1 MDRLRPRSRRRER
14 ERERGLC
21 KTFCFVLENS
31 TSFSSCV
38 PGCPSLNM
46 VISLLHYTRTLWTSQ
61 TACDFYWVCSS
72 LCLLASFLPLGPLL
86 CSAVCCSIFFPDD
99 CLIFGFIH
107 EVLTIKLLWNGG
119 VACMQ
124 AQEVVVT
131 AIGSPIPHTLYPFL
145 AVLLLIVGL
154 VLTAAFFM

>member
-1 MDRLRPRSRRRER
+1 LLSVFKSGQIEAKEQKER
-14 ERERGLC
+14 ERERG
-21 KTFCFVLENS
+21 KIFCFVLENS

-46 VISLLHYTRTLWTSQ
+46 
-61 TACDFYWVCSS
+61 
-72 LCLLASFLPLGPLL
+72 
-86 CSAVCCSIFFPDD
+86 
-99 CLIFGFIH
+99 
-107 EVLTIKLLWNGG
+107 
-119 VACMQ
+119 

-154 VLTAAFFM
+154 VLTAAFFIYEATTSKFSRSLSREFATGGVASLFLGFGTLFLLLWTGVYV